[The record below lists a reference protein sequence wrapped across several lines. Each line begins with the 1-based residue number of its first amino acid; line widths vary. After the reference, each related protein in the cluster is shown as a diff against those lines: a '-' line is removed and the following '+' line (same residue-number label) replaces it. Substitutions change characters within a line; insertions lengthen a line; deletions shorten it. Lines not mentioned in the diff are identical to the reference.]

1 MIRLSLV
8 GILHPPFFWG
18 GGIIIFYYQTG
29 RIGVND
35 FFRSF
40 PPERQQSNRHEVGPF
55 TPTLGSCSSR
65 FNSNEVNINKIF
77 EINKRE
83 TVYILFYVKNLAFFP
98 QVESETKNG
107 TLQIYK
113 I

>member
-1 MIRLSLV
+1 MLLQEIKKANMEALK
-8 GILHPPFFWG
+8 
-18 GGIIIFYYQTG
+18 TK
-29 RIGVND
+29 D
-35 FFRSF
+35 
-40 PPERQQSNRHEVGPF
+40 SNARAIYSV
-55 TPTLGSCSSR
+55 L
-65 FNSNEVNINKIF
+65 INKCMLL

-107 TLQIYK
+107 TPQIYK